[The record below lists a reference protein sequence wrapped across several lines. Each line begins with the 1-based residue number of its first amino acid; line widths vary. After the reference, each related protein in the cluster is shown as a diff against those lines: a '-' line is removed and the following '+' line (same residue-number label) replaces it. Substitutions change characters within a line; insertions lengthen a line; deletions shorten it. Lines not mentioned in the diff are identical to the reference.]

1 VTIDAN
7 QEDRTSMT
15 GSTASQGKHGSPAQ
29 SREHITAYLIGGG
42 IAALA
47 AAVYL
52 IRDGHLTGQQIHILT
67 EDLGGSLDASGSA
80 KQGYLMR
87 GTRMFGAAY
96 VLTYDLLAQIPCLHN
111 PDKSVLED
119 TFEFWAANPWNDKAR
134 LVSHGEIVDLS
145 SWSFSNE
152 DRLDLM
158 RLMLFPEDAVGTRQ
172 IDECFGSHF
181 FETNFWMMWC
191 SMFGFETWHSAVE
204 LRRYLL
210 RFLRLF
216 PDLETMKIIQT
227 TRHNGYDS
235 IIRPIVSW
243 LEERGV
249 RLEVGTQVTDLDFE
263 PGDEGR
269 AVRRLQCLR
278 SGTRETIDIGERD
291 LVIATL
297 GSMTSGS
304 SIGSMTSAPVLETGK
319 SHAPW
324 AFWQRL
330 AEKDPAFGRPAT
342 FCGHVDRT
350 KWVTFT
356 VTDASDAFVRRMERF
371 SGSEVGR
378 GGLTTLTSSSWLLTV
393 HLYHP
398 PAYPTQRDDVFVWW
412 GYGLFPDRTGD
423 YVEKKMSECSGKEI
437 LEEVYSHLGFQAD
450 MPTFLETANCIPCLL
465 PYTTSQFMPRAPG
478 DRPEVIPAGTVNL
491 ALIGQYVEI
500 PDDVVYTIEYS
511 IRSARL
517 AVTALL
523 GLTEELPET
532 YKGLEHPSALVTALK
547 RILA

>member
-1 VTIDAN
+1 M
-7 QEDRTSMT
+7 S
-15 GSTASQGKHGSPAQ
+15 GSTTSQGKHGSPAT

-52 IRDGHLTGQQIHILT
+52 IRDGHLSGQQIRILS

-80 KQGYLMR
+80 EQGYLMR
-87 GTRMFGAAY
+87 GSRMFGAAY
-96 VLTYDLLAQIPCLHN
+96 VLTYDLLARIPCLHN

-119 TFEFWAANPWNDKAR
+119 TFDFWEANPWNDKAR

-145 SWSFSNE
+145 SWGFSDE

-191 SMFGFETWHSAVE
+191 SMFGFETWHGAVE

-210 RFLRLF
+210 RFLLLF

-227 TRHNGYDS
+227 TRYNGYDS

-249 RLEVGTQVTDLDFE
+249 RLEDGTQVTDLDFE
-263 PGDEGR
+263 PGDEGK
-269 AVRRLQCLR
+269 AVCRLECLR
-278 SGTRETIDIGERD
+278 SGGQENIDIGERD

-297 GSMTSGS
+297 GSMTSES
-304 SIGSMTSAPVLETGK
+304 SLGSMTSAPVQEAGK
-319 SHAPW
+319 SNVAW
-324 AFWQRL
+324 TFWERL

-342 FCGHVDRT
+342 FCGHVDWT

-356 VTDASDAFVRRMERF
+356 VTDSSDAFVRRMERF

-378 GGLTTLTSSSWLLTV
+378 GGLTTLTSSSWLLTI

-398 PAYPTQRDDVFVWW
+398 PAYPAQPDNVFIWW

-423 YVEKKMSECSGKEI
+423 YVKKKMSECSGREI
-437 LEEVYSHLGFQAD
+437 LEEVYFHLGFQSDIPA
-450 MPTFLETANCIPCLL
+450 FLESANCIPCLL

-478 DRPEVIPAGTVNL
+478 DRPEVTPAGTTNL

-500 PDDVVYTIEYS
+500 PDDVVYTMEYS
-511 IRSARL
+511 VHSARL
-517 AVTALL
+517 AVTSLL
-523 GLTEELPET
+523 GLSEELPET
-532 YKGLEHPSALVTALK
+532 YKGLEHPWALVTALT